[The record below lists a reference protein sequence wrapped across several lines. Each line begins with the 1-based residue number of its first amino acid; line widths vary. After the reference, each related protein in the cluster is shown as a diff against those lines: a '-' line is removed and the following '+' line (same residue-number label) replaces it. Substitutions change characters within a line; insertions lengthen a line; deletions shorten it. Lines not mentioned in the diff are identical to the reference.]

1 MEEPRTT
8 VVSVIAPHPSEKDPM
23 EEFVEPDEPEPE
35 IDMSAPTL
43 TPTLECKQKC
53 PFLAGEPQKCP
64 FLAGEPQPYI
74 YRQELDAYTLLGS
87 MGGAFAIGACLG
99 LLTHWAFSGPKV
111 AICAAP
117 ISSP

>member
-43 TPTLECKQKC
+43 TPTSAPTLTPTLECK
-53 PFLAGEPQKCP
+53 QKCP